1 MRVAQ
6 GRLDEAAELYGK
18 ALAVTPLPEYAVA
31 LGDLYTAMG
40 RAADAKRLYDLV
52 EYIGQ
57 LNAVNKVIYNREL
70 AYFYADHEM
79 KLDVA
84 LALARAEYE
93 VRRDVYGHDV
103 LAWTLYRSG
112 RWQESLAPMEEALK
126 LGTRDAKLFFHAG
139 MIHRAAGNTVL
150 AREYLARALA
160 TNPHFHVLHAAV
172 AARALDELAPGR
184 LAETDKR

>member
-1 MRVAQ
+1 
-6 GRLDEAAELYGK
+6 
-18 ALAVTPLPEYAVA
+18 
-31 LGDLYTAMG
+31 
-40 RAADAKRLYDLV
+40 LYDLV

-70 AYFYADHEM
+70 AYFYADHET
-79 KLDVA
+79 KLDAA

-93 VRRDVYGHDV
+93 MRRDVYGHDA
-103 LAWTLYRSG
+103 LAWALYKAG
-112 RWQESLAPMEEALK
+112 RWQESLAPMEEALE

-139 MIHRAAGNTVL
+139 MIHRAAGNTVR

-172 AARALDELAPGR
+172 AARALDELAPGG
-184 LAETDKR
+184 LAEGDQR